1 MQYLGS
7 PNYGDLMIL
16 DSWYL
21 ENLACPRTHAHLF
34 ESGAGLV
41 SPEGAVYPVVEGL
54 PVLLRDDVEQTI
66 GLARASLDRA
76 SGMVIDQR
84 APELFLESLGISEE
98 EKAGVLDLVRRRTNL
113 IDPVVS
119 YLVGATNGIAYKHL
133 IGKLD
138 HYPIPPFPLDGNG
151 QLLDL
156 GCGWGRWTL
165 AAAKRGFEVVGVDPS
180 LGALMAARR
189 VSRSLSVRS
198 RYVCGDARFL
208 PFRDASFDAV
218 FSYSVLQHL
227 SEPDV
232 ELVLQD
238 IARVLRP
245 GGVSLIQMPNR
256 VGLRCLFHQVRR
268 GLRAA
273 RAFEVRYWSM
283 DTLHKT
289 FSTLL
294 GESTIFIDCFFSLGL
309 QKSDSDLMPISHR
322 ALIGLSEVLKG
333 LSRNLSVLVRV
344 ADSVFVLSRK
354 SGESQ
359 KSVASIR
366 YIR

>member
-1 MQYLGS
+1 MAV
-7 PNYGDLMIL
+7 

-21 ENLACPRTHAHLF
+21 ENLACPRTHAPLF
-34 ESGAGLV
+34 ESGSGLV
-41 SPEGAVYPVVEGL
+41 SQAGAFYPLVEGL

-76 SGMVIDQR
+76 SGRLIDQR
-84 APELFLESLGISEE
+84 APQLFLESLGISEG
-98 EKAGVLDLVRRRTNL
+98 EKVGVLDLARRRPNL

-119 YLVGATNGIAYKHL
+119 YLVGATNGVAYKRL

-138 HYPIPPFPLDGNG
+138 HYPIPPFPLEGNG

-156 GCGWGRWTL
+156 GCSWGRWTL
-165 AAAKRGFEVVGVDPS
+165 AAAKRGFDVVGVDPS

-189 VSRSLSVRS
+189 VSTSLGIRA

-227 SEPDV
+227 AEPDV

-238 IARVLRP
+238 IARVLKP
-245 GGVSLIQMPNR
+245 GGISLIQMPNR
-256 VGLRCLFHQVRR
+256 IGLRCLYHQVRR
-268 GLRAA
+268 GFRAP
-273 RAFEVRYWSM
+273 RGFEVRYWSM
-283 DTLHKT
+283 RTLHET
-289 FSTLL
+289 FGRIL
-294 GESTIFIDCFFSLGL
+294 GESTAFVDCFFGLGL
-309 QKSDSDLMPISHR
+309 QKADMDLMPISHR

-333 LSRNLSVLVRV
+333 LSRNLSLLVEV

-354 SGESQ
+354 AGESQ
-359 KSVASIR
+359 KPIGSIR
-366 YIR
+366 YIQ